1 MEGGSKDLNG
11 KPWDEV
17 RNQTER
23 GKQKTNMERQ
33 CLLGKRAP
41 AFEKTKTKQMQRCNL
56 PRFKTNRRTR
66 GSGNHA
72 IPYFEG
78 FTTAAV
84 CQNQSG
90 RSPFRGT
97 KTNGTLIA
105 ALQKPEGGLRHTEGR
120 QIADFGTFLC
130 QEWKQGSTGRSEGM
144 READMQTGISFCGIL
159 R

>member
-1 MEGGSKDLNG
+1 MNG

-23 GKQKTNMERQ
+23 GKQKTNMERR

-120 QIADFGTFLC
+120 QIADFGAETIFYAKNGNRAVRGLRGH
-130 QEWKQGSTGRSEGM
+130 EGSGY
-144 READMQTGISFCGIL
+144 ADRYFIL
-159 R
+159 WNFAVR